1 MIYNFDKVHTVKDL
15 AISLIILGSGAGLFF
30 VHKGLGIMLVISG
43 ILALVFLKSGY
54 RDPVTQVVLR
64 KSCAEADK
72 KCRQSLL
79 DFISG
84 LIDEPEIVR
93 TGVGA
98 VVRIE
103 MYHNLEEGVAYIQ
116 LFDFENYNYVPATEI
131 LSLGEDRAAR
141 LLYKLSSAMR
151 NCR

>member
-15 AISLIILGSGAGLFF
+15 VISILILGSGAGLFF
-30 VHKGLGIMLVISG
+30 VHMGLGIMLVISG
-43 ILALVFLKSGY
+43 ILSLLFFKSGY

-93 TGVGA
+93 TGVGP

-103 MYHNLEEGVAYIQ
+103 IYHNLEEGVAYIQ
-116 LFDFENYNYVPATEI
+116 LFDFEDYNYVPATEI
-131 LSLGEDRAAR
+131 LGLDENRAAK
-141 LLYKLSSAMR
+141 LLSYATR

>member
-15 AISLIILGSGAGLFF
+15 VISILILGSGAGLFL
-30 VHKGLGIMLVISG
+30 VHMGLGIMLVISG
-43 ILALVFLKSGY
+43 VLSLLFFKSGY

-93 TGVGA
+93 TGVGP

-103 MYHNLEEGVAYIQ
+103 IYHNFEEGVAYIQ

-131 LSLGEDRAAR
+131 LGLDENRAAK
-141 LLYKLSSAMR
+141 LLSYATR

>member
-1 MIYNFDKVHTVKDL
+1 MTYNFVKVHTAKDL
-15 AISLIILGSGAGLFF
+15 LISIIILGFGAGLFF
-30 VHKGLGIMLVISG
+30 IHKGLGIMLVISG
-43 ILALVFLKSGY
+43 ILALVFFKSGY
-54 RDPVTQVVLR
+54 RDPVTQVILH
-64 KSCAEADK
+64 KTCAETDK

-131 LSLGEDRAAR
+131 LSLDENRAAK
-141 LLYKLSSAMR
+141 LLYKLSSVTR